1 MGRVRTKT
9 IKKASRHII
18 EKHYPRLTTDFQTNK
33 KMCDE
38 IADIP
43 TKRLRN
49 KIAGFVTHLMRRIEK
64 GPVRG
69 ISFKLQEE
77 EREKKDNYVPPVS
90 EIQTNSIQVD
100 AETKAMLRALDF
112 GSIAGVVEI
121 TNQPPQSAAPANAQ
135 RGGRGPRQ

>member
-90 EIQTNSIQVD
+90 EIQTHAIQVD
-100 AETKAMLRALDF
+100 SETKAMLRALDF
-112 GSIAGVVEI
+112 GSLPGLVDI
-121 TNQPPQSAAPANAQ
+121 QAAPAAVNVPQ
-135 RGGRGPRQ
+135 RGGRYQKQQ